1 MQVIEFLRPL
11 MEKLTQPAEK
21 ELYLRIIADRLQ
33 LDKQTLIQQYKSKPK
48 ANEPVTKGVLEVLH
62 HGEHQME
69 RELLKL
75 LVFNPKYIPEIR
87 AYSRDIPFSNPLIC
101 AILESLY
108 TMDNLAQSNDP
119 AVLLQHLDDEETIKV
134 ISELLMEEPLKN
146 PEDYLQGF
154 KRKME
159 THKIRQQQ
167 DILKTRLRE
176 AEQSGNLAQIKELQE
191 QIVALKMKSMALGKA
206 N

>member
-1 MQVIEFLRPL
+1 
-11 MEKLTQPAEK
+11 MEKISQPAEK

-33 LDKQTLIQQYKSKPK
+33 LDKQTLIQQYRTKQK
-48 ANEPVTKGVLEVLH
+48 AGVPSSGGVLEILR

-75 LVFNPKYIPEIR
+75 LVFNPKYIPELKR
-87 AYSRDIPFSNPLIC
+87 FYREIPFSNQSIC
-101 AILESLY
+101 AIIESLY

-119 AVLLQHLDDEETIKV
+119 ATLLQHLDDEETIKV

-146 PEDYLQGF
+146 PEDYFQGF

-159 THKIRQQQ
+159 TQKIRQQQ
-167 DILKTRLRE
+167 EILKTCLRE
-176 AEQSGNLAQIKELQE
+176 AEQSGSLTKIKELQE